1 MLEIPDAVRSKYP
14 QFGST
19 FWNHLKY
26 LVEVET
32 DDEVLAIEQKAL
44 DTLFEFLDA
53 CIELNPKIAEP
64 GIAMNHEAGFSFGYF
79 GFQIAGDIFADGQ
92 IEIINPNYD
101 IKQFS
106 NVKEAAKYVEQCINA
121 GKKK

>member
-1 MLEIPDAVRSKYP
+1 MLQIPDAVRSKYP
-14 QFGST
+14 QFDDG
-19 FWNHLKY
+19 FWNHLKM
-26 LVEVET
+26 LIEHET
-32 DDEVLAIEQKAL
+32 DDELMAVSQKAL

-53 CIELNPKIAEP
+53 CIELNPDIAEP
-64 GIAMNHEAGFSFGYF
+64 GITMNHEEGFAFGYF
-79 GFQIAGDIFADGQ
+79 GFKIAGDIFGDGQ

-106 NVKEAAKYVEQCINA
+106 NVKEAAKYVEDCISS